1 MSKSVVLKKIN
12 SDNIVEITLNRPDAL
27 NTYNSELLIALGTIL
42 DDVAADKRIRAVVLR
57 GAGKHFSAGADI
69 NWFKKL
75 ASASYEE
82 KKSAADLST
91 GVMRKL
97 FECPV
102 PTIALVHNACFAGGV
117 GYVAGCD
124 VVIAS
129 DDARFAITEVRIGI
143 TPAPILPQVINA
155 IGIRHARRYALTG
168 ETFDVYEAKRIGL
181 VHVSCS
187 VGGLDEAVKPI
198 LDAILRSAPL
208 AVCNTKMLLNEIEN
222 VPFDDKLT
230 KRLALISADGRG
242 TDEGVE
248 GFLAFLEKRMPNW
261 YKAS

>member
-1 MSKSVVLKKIN
+1 LSKSVVLKELN

-27 NTYNSELLIALGTIL
+27 NTYNTELLVALGTIL
-42 DDVAADKRIRAVVLR
+42 DDVAADKSIRAVVLR

-69 NWFKKL
+69 NWFKEL
-75 ASASYEE
+75 ASASYAD

-97 FECPV
+97 FACPI

-129 DDARFAITEVRIGI
+129 EDAHFAITEVRIGI

-155 IGIRHARRYALTG
+155 IGVRQARRYALTG
-168 ETFDVYEAKRIGL
+168 ETFDVHEALRIGL
-181 VHVSCS
+181 VHQVCS
-187 VGGLDEAVKPI
+187 VGDLDLAIKPV
-198 LDAILRSAPL
+198 LDAILRSAPN
-208 AVCNTKMLLNEIEN
+208 AVCDTKLLLSEIEN
-222 VPFDDKLT
+222 IPLDDKLAEQ
-230 KRLALISADGRG
+230 LAVISAEGRDK
-242 TDEGVE
+242 DEGIE
-248 GFLAFLEKRMPNW
+248 GFLAFLEKRVPNW
-261 YKAS
+261 YTAS